1 MLASEPRTA
10 RRSGSFAW
18 SQRQRNGR
26 VLVRLAGEL
35 DMATWSDLDELLG
48 AAVSDGARRVMIDL
62 SAVDYIDAHSIGL
75 IVAAWTAAED
85 RGLSLRIDGLRGSPK
100 DLFIILG
107 LEALM
112 ATPGVDDV
120 WVDDVRRPD
129 VGE

>member
-1 MLASEPRTA
+1 
-10 RRSGSFAW
+10 
-18 SQRQRNGR
+18 
-26 VLVRLAGEL
+26 
-35 DMATWSDLDELLG
+35 MATWSDLDELLG

-85 RGLSLRIDGLRGSPK
+85 RGLSLRIDGMRGFPK

-112 ATPGVDDV
+112 ATLGVDDV